1 MKYNTYDV
9 EGLRNKFQTMSERG
23 IRIEYAKI
31 LNRIEKIKYVSMP
44 EDKRMR
50 VLESLCDASMF
61 LEGYLARNVLYN
73 SGFYVRLD
81 GQLCLDNKHGIDI
94 LHSARK

>member
-1 MKYNTYDV
+1 MKYNIYDV
-9 EGLRNKFQTMSERG
+9 ENLRNRFQTMSDRS

-31 LNRIEKIKYVSMP
+31 LNHIEKTKYSCMP

-50 VLESLCDASMF
+50 VLESLYDAAAY

-73 SGFYVRLD
+73 SGFYERLD

-94 LHSARK
+94 LHSTQK

>member
-9 EGLRNKFQTMSERG
+9 ERLRNKFQTMSERS

-44 EDKRMR
+44 EDKRMGE
-50 VLESLCDASMF
+50 LESLCDASML

-73 SGFYVRLD
+73 SGFYERLD

-94 LHSARK
+94 LHSTQK